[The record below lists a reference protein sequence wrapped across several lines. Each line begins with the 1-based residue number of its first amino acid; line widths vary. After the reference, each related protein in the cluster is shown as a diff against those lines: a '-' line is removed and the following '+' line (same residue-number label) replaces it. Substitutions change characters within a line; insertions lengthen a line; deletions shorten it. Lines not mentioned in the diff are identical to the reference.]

1 MPINRRRPHGQS
13 IRFIAALQNEAG
25 IIANAR
31 RRRNG
36 ICAMCGRPTSQ
47 WYGAPHKAYD
57 AVKNNRTGSET
68 MNGAEVIA
76 DILKREGTEFLSCY
90 PRNPVIEPCAAL
102 DIRPILCRQE
112 RVGVGIA
119 DGFSRIKRGKR
130 NGVFAAQAGPG
141 IENAFPGVAQAFS
154 ENVPLLV
161 VSGGMP
167 LARQYSRPVFRAA
180 EVFRPVTKWSALAHS
195 VQELPDLLR
204 RSYHAMRS
212 GKAGPVLIE
221 VPDEVF
227 TAEYNGTVDYVPVP
241 VQRAAPD
248 PDAIKKAVE
257 MLLAAKHPVLWAGQ
271 GVHYAEASAQLAA
284 LAEMLPAPVVATN
297 PGKSAIPDSHPLA
310 LGASTRSRSK
320 PFADFLNRADLVVA
334 IGSSLTITN
343 FGPAVPPGK
352 TIIHSSNDA
361 ADINKEYR
369 ADHAV
374 VGDAALVIDALIA
387 ELARKRS
394 GSGGNA
400 LAALKEDIAAGK
412 KAWRDEWSKHL
423 DSGETPINQYRVIR
437 DMMRTLDRDNVIITH
452 DSGSPREQ
460 LLPFWETTSAGSYMG
475 WGKSTQL
482 GYGLGITM
490 GAKLAA
496 PKKLCIN
503 VMGDAAIGMT
513 GMDIETAARN
523 RIGILTVVFNNGV
536 MAAERDVLKLS
547 AKKYGALTVSGNYT
561 KVAQGLNVDA
571 TRVEKP
577 ADIVPA
583 LKDAVAVTE
592 TGAPFLLEFVVK
604 EGYDFSRYA

>member
-1 MPINRRRPHGQS
+1 
-13 IRFIAALQNEAG
+13 
-25 IIANAR
+25 
-31 RRRNG
+31 
-36 ICAMCGRPTSQ
+36 
-47 WYGAPHKAYD
+47 
-57 AVKNNRTGSET
+57 

-76 DILKREGTEFLSCY
+76 EILKREGTEFLSCY

-154 ENVPLLV
+154 ENVPLLDIA
-161 VSGGMP
+161 GGMP
-167 LARQYSRPVFRAA
+167 LSRQYVRPAFRAA
-180 EVFRPVTKWSALAHS
+180 DVLRPVTKWSALAHTA
-195 VQELPDLLR
+195 QELPDLLR
-204 RSYHAMRS
+204 RAYQAMRS
-212 GKAGPVLIE
+212 GKVGPVLIE

-227 TAEYNGTVDYVPVP
+227 AAEFKGTLDYVPVP

-257 MLLAAKHPVLWAGQ
+257 MLLAAKNPILWAGQ
-271 GVHYAEASAQLAA
+271 GVHYAEAAEQLAA

-310 LGASTRSRSK
+310 LGAATRSRSK
-320 PFADFLNRADLVVA
+320 PFADFMGRADLVLA
-334 IGSSLTITN
+334 IGSSLTVTN
-343 FGPAVPPGK
+343 FGPSVPPGK
-352 TIIHSSNDA
+352 TIIHSSNEA
-361 ADINKEYR
+361 SDINKEYR

-387 ELARKRS
+387 ELRRKKP
-394 GSGGNA
+394 GGGGNA
-400 LAALKEDIAAGK
+400 LTALKEDIAAGK
-412 KAWRDEWSKHL
+412 KAWREEWSKHL
-423 DSGETPINQYRVIR
+423 DSDEVPINQYRVIR

-460 LLPFWETTSAGSYMG
+460 LLPFWETTRAGSYMG

-496 PKKLCIN
+496 PDKMCIN

-523 RIGILTVVFNNGV
+523 RIAILTVVFNNGV

-547 AKKYGALTVSGNYT
+547 TKKYGALTVSGNYA
-561 KVAQGLNVDA
+561 KVAQGLNVDSA
-571 TRVEKP
+571 RVERP

-583 LKDAVAVTE
+583 LKDAAAVTE
-592 TGAPFLLEFVVK
+592 SGVPFLLEFVVK